1 MTITD
6 ILTMTQ
12 AELRD
17 YLASLNSPFYDKYV
31 YDGGILFIPRDVTSY
46 ALICAHTDTINDA
59 TRMPPPSREDI
70 LEAGDYLSLSKG
82 SPCSCLGG
90 DDRCGVYIA
99 LKLIAKGLPYAFGFF
114 KDEEVGC
121 IGSKA
126 LSSIIETFDITCFI
140 GVDRKGFN
148 ELALYGHD
156 NKELIDIF
164 KGFGYEVEY
173 GSITDASKLA
183 SLSLKG
189 LACLNLSIGY
199 WNEHTTAEFIIT
211 TATERTLEYLSDYQL
226 AQRLGDKP
234 YLDEGDSMGSSYYGG
249 FGRYTADPYYCPL
262 DDDDYYP
269 DEWDEMSKENEDYLE
284 PDNSFDY
291 DANSAEIKRAFKR
304 TTLE

>member
-12 AELRD
+12 TELRD

-31 YDGGILFIPRDVTSY
+31 YDGGILFIPREVTSY
-46 ALICAHTDTINDA
+46 ALICTHTDTINDA
-59 TRMPPPSREDI
+59 TKAPAPSWDDI
-70 LEAGDYLSLSKG
+70 LQAGDCLSLSKG
-82 SPCSCLGG
+82 SLCSCLGG

-164 KGFGYEVEY
+164 KGLGYVVEY

-199 WNEHTTAEFIIT
+199 WNEHTAREFIIT

-234 YLDEGDSMGSSYYGG
+234 YPDEGDSMGSSYYGG
-249 FGRYTADPYYCPL
+249 FGRYMADPYYYPF
-262 DDDDYYP
+262 DDDYYP
-269 DEWDEMSKENEDYLE
+269 DEWDEMSEENEEYLE

-291 DANSAEIKRAFKR
+291 DENNAEIKRAFKR